1 MKMQKTTIA
10 AVIIL
15 TAGVLLSQDR
25 FDFKV
30 RNYFFAGLA
39 GDTASLEKGMKI
51 CEDILAND
59 PKQPEALVWHG
70 TGLVSESREA
80 FQKGDQNNGTDLWQR
95 GMEEMDQ
102 AAQLAPNDLGVRIV
116 RGSVLLI
123 SSQYLPAEAA
133 HPLVEK
139 GLSDYEKAYSV
150 QGPDLSHL
158 GTHKSGELMIGMADA
173 YARLGQQDKAQQ
185 WFERI
190 QKDLPGTPYANSAA
204 TWLEIKTLAP
214 KQAGCL
220 SCHTG
225 GSQVN
230 AASQGNAAAQTKS
243 TTEVR

>member
-1 MKMQKTTIA
+1 MKMQKTSIA

-15 TAGVLLSQDR
+15 TYGVLLSQDR

-39 GDTASLEKGMKI
+39 GDTASLQKGMKI

-80 FQKGDQNNGTDLWQR
+80 FQKGDQNKGTDLWQR
-95 GMEEMDQ
+95 GMDEMDQ

-123 SSQYLPAEAA
+123 ASQYLPAEAA

-139 GLSDYEKAYSV
+139 GLSDFEKAYSV
-150 QGPDLSHL
+150 QGPDLSRL
-158 GTHKSGELMIGMADA
+158 GSHKSGELMIGMADA
-173 YARLGQQDKAQQ
+173 YARLGQQEKAQQ

-190 QKDLPGTPYANSAA
+190 QKDLPGTPYAKSAA
-204 TWLEIKTLAP
+204 TWLETKTLAP

-225 GSQVN
+225 SSG
-230 AASQGNAAAQTKS
+230 QGK
-243 TTEVR
+243 

>member
-10 AVIIL
+10 AVMIL
-15 TAGVLLSQDR
+15 TAGALLSQDR

-39 GDTASLEKGMKI
+39 GDAASLQKGMKI
-51 CEDILAND
+51 CEDILATD

-70 TGLVSESREA
+70 TGLITESRQA
-80 FQKGDQNNGTDLWQR
+80 FQKGDQQKGGELWQR
-95 GMEEMDQ
+95 GLDEMDQ
-102 AAQLAPNDLGVRIV
+102 AAELAPNDLGVRIV
-116 RGSVLLI
+116 RGAVLLVA
-123 SSQYLPAEAA
+123 SQYLSEEAA
-133 HPLVEK
+133 HPLIEK

-173 YARLGQQDKAQQ
+173 YARLGQQEKAQQ

-190 QKDLPGTPYANSAA
+190 QKDLPGTPYAKSAS
-204 TWLEIKTLAP
+204 TWLETKTLAP
-214 KQAGCL
+214 QQAGCL

-225 GSQVN
+225 
-230 AASQGNAAAQTKS
+230 AAVETK
-243 TTEVR
+243 